1 MIINATFNWGMMTT
15 PHSCLKWPLEE
26 IYNLIFEHLTY
37 SAILVPNWTTWQ
49 KYFSSAYFFTE
60 MIHPF
65 WCGEEDAS
73 LDWQWAATVSLQWLQ
88 PKLDCKRSFIAES
101 FLRHS
106 YIDILI
112 TAKIFHRAVFEKT
125 CLLEAENSVFRM
137 HKFMVNML
145 AFKACRLSYVTL
157 MCKMIPVVII
167 IF

>member
-1 MIINATFNWGMMTT
+1 MWTLRKSKTWTNCQGQFMWDECGICLCATMLRMWGKCGIFT
-15 PHSCLKWPLEE
+15 HSFLKWPLEE

-106 YIDILI
+106 YIEILI
-112 TAKIFHRAVFEKT
+112 TTKIFHRVLFEKI
-125 CLLEAENSVFRM
+125 CPLKAENSLF
-137 HKFMVNML
+137 
-145 AFKACRLSYVTL
+145 L
-157 MCKMIPVVII
+157 MR
-167 IF
+167 